1 MVMFY
6 RCYEENRYNSL
17 CLVNK
22 DQRSTVSNAVY
33 LFMFQDLHIDME

>member
-6 RCYEENRYNSL
+6 RCYKGNRYNSL

-22 DQRSTVSNAVY
+22 DKRSTVSNVVY